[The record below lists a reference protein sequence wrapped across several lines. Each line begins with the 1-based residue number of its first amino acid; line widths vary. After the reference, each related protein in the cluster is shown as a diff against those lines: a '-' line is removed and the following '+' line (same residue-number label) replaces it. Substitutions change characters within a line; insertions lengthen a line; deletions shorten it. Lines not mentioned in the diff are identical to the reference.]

1 MTHKSLLRAVM
12 KRQMQRRAR
21 LGLLFFF
28 IIMPAA
34 KGQII
39 SDKPPQPLMDVGVEE
54 RLGETIPLDLLFV
67 NSRGD
72 TVTLGQYFKQGK
84 PVLLSMVYY
93 ECPMLCTLVLN
104 GLTNALQQ
112 IPWTPGREFQM
123 VTVSI
128 DPEETPDL
136 AAQKKYRY
144 LRSLRKPGI
153 PEEGWVFLVGDSS
166 QSKKLAD
173 ALGFRYKYDA
183 KQDNYAHPA
192 VAFLLTENGKISR
205 YLYGIE
211 FKERDLRL
219 ALLEAGEG
227 KIGNTLDKIIL
238 FCYHYDPDSQ
248 SYTLFATNLMRLG
261 GVLTVIVL
269 GILLG
274 ILWKKD
280 KFK

>member
-1 MTHKSLLRAVM
+1 MAF
-12 KRQMQRRAR
+12 
-21 LGLLFFF
+21 LLFF
-28 IIMPAA
+28 ITTAD
-34 KGQII
+34 GWSQLV
-39 SDKPPQPLMDVGVEE
+39 SDKPPQPLMEVGVEE
-54 RLGETIPLDLLFV
+54 RLGDTIPLDLWFV
-67 NSRGD
+67 NSQGD
-72 TVTLGQYFKQGK
+72 TVTLAQFFKQEK
-84 PVLLSMVYY
+84 PVLLSLVYY

-104 GLTNALQQ
+104 GLTNALQGL
-112 IPWTPGREFQM
+112 PWTPGKEYQM

-128 DPEETPDL
+128 DPDESPKL
-136 AAQKKYRY
+136 AAQKKHRY
-144 LRSLRKPGI
+144 ISSLGKPGV
-153 PEEGWVFLVGDSS
+153 PEDGWVFLVGPAS

-173 ALGFRYKYDA
+173 ALGFHYKYDPS
-183 KQDNYAHPA
+183 QDNYAHPA
-192 VAFLLTENGKISR
+192 VAFILTENGTVSR

-219 ALLEAGEG
+219 ALLEASEG
-227 KIGNTLDKIIL
+227 KIGNTLDRIIL

-269 GILLG
+269 GLLLG

>member
-1 MTHKSLLRAVM
+1 M

-28 IIMPAA
+28 IIIPAA

-39 SDKPPQPLMDVGVEE
+39 SEKPPQPLMDVGVEE

>member
-28 IIMPAA
+28 IMIPAA

>member
-28 IIMPAA
+28 IIIPAA